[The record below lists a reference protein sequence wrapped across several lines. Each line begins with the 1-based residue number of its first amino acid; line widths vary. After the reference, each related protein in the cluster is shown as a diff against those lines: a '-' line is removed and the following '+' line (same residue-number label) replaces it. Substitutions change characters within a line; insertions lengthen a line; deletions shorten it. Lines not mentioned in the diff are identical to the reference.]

1 MKRRGKKWYFAPHS
15 ESISNIQYR
24 FLSLV
29 LAISWGISMDSN
41 SSRKIANYRESRS
54 MAFGNSLSYM
64 YVCASFFVLACCCCL
79 LVTKVPSSPN
89 KFFCVID
96 ISMHVCI
103 EEQVSIEQWIPKV
116 CFKWLHI
123 LEQCPSLVALFSLIV
138 HISTMCVCVCVR

>member
-41 SSRKIANYRESRS
+41 SSRKIANYIESRS

-89 KFFCVID
+89 KFFLCNRHLNACVYRRTSVDRTVNSKSVLQVTPHTRAMPFACSIIFID
-96 ISMHVCI
+96 CT
-103 EEQVSIEQWIPKV
+103 
-116 CFKWLHI
+116 HI
-123 LEQCPSLVALFSLIV
+123 DY
-138 HISTMCVCVCVR
+138 VCVCVR